1 MINKKSG
8 ILLLIILGFAGLT
21 LAQTPL
27 KEADAI
33 IGTWLMPDDEGI
45 IEIFK
50 ENGYYNG
57 KIIWMKEK
65 EEDGSP
71 LKDKENPVDSLRNR
85 PVEGLQVMDGFKY
98 DGDNVWTGGTFY
110 AAKKGK
116 QVEPEFVMEN
126 ENHLEIEISM
136 FIFSISIEL
145 TRVDAQ
151 QFLSSQ
157 KTDAEKT

>member
-8 ILLLIILGFAGLT
+8 ILLLILLGFTGLT
-21 LAQTPL
+21 LAQAPS

-33 IGTWLMPDDEGI
+33 IGTWLMPDNEGI

-50 ENGYYNG
+50 ENGNYNG

-71 LKDKENPVDSLRNR
+71 LKDKENPVDSLRSR
-85 PVEGLQVMDGFKY
+85 PVEGLQVMNGFKY
-98 DGDNVWTGGTFY
+98 DGENTWLGGTFY
-110 AAKKGK
+110 DAKKGK
-116 QVEPEFVMEN
+116 EVEPEFILKD

-145 TRVDAQ
+145 TRVDAEK
-151 QFLSSQ
+151 FLSGENNGS
-157 KTDAEKT
+157 